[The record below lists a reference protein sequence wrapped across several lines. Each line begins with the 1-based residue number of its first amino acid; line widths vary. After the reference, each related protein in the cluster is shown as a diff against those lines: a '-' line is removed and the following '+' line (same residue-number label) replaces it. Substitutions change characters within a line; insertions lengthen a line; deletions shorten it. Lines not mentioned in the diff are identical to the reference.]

1 MQIDGKANVVYFEGT
16 AQFIIEKSIK
26 EMKDNTSECK
36 RIVKMAAKLIK
47 SEIKCNVEEYP
58 SIEDVELLE
67 NKIVPLLRL
76 FMKELNSDELK
87 QSPVGQAMTK
97 AVRLRSYIATLM
109 FGLGIELA
117 FSISP
122 TEVTRFKHSV
132 STSKENDV

>member
-1 MQIDGKANVVYFEGT
+1 
-16 AQFIIEKSIK
+16 
-26 EMKDNTSECK
+26 
-36 RIVKMAAKLIK
+36 MAAKLIK